1 MTVAATV
8 GLVLGHGVELGL
20 GDGEPLAEGV
30 AVGVAVGFGL
40 GLGLGVGLGDG
51 LADGLTDGLSN
62 GLAVGETVGV
72 ARGAQ
77 GVLCTRTEVSPAVLV
92 DWWVRSSAAGT
103 MMMPSATA
111 TTKASAP
118 HSRRQKAHEE
128 FRIRGLRPFPGSA
141 YSCCSGCGRSP
152 GRGRAP
158 STVPERNPGPPPR
171 D

>member
-30 AVGVAVGFGL
+30 AVGVAVGV
-40 GLGLGVGLGDG
+40 GLGVGLGDG
-51 LADGLTDGLSN
+51 LADGLTEGLTDP
-62 GLAVGETVGV
+62 LADGETVGV

-77 GVLCTRTEVSPAVLV
+77 GVLCTSTEVSPAVLL
-92 DWWVRSSAAGT
+92 DWCVRSSAAGT
-103 MMMPSATA
+103 MITPRPTA

-118 HSRRQKAHEE
+118 HSRRQKAHED

-141 YSCCSGCGRSP
+141 YSGC
-152 GRGRAP
+152 
-158 STVPERNPGPPPR
+158 
-171 D
+171 